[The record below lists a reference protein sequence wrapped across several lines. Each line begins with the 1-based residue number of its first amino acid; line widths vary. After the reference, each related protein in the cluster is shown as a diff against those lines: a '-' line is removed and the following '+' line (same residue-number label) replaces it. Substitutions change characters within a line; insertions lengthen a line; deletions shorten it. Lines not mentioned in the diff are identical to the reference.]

1 MTTTYY
7 RLRYRNG
14 GHGAWTTDYER
25 IVKDAKFFKAEI
37 ETREFKR

>member
-14 GHGAWTTDYER
+14 EHGAWTTDYER
-25 IVKDAKFFKAEI
+25 IVKDAEDFKAENQTI
-37 ETREFKR
+37 EHNK